1 MRWFLLFLLAV
12 NIGLLAWGL
21 QKEPLEEGAVHQVAG
36 AGMGNLRL
44 LSEVNPLEKPLEVES
59 VTTVVESA
67 QSTRDEAQAVD
78 QAEVSASSE
87 PEKTSGDT
95 STPLPMPE
103 MTQNEAGA
111 VPESQSSVDVQAA
124 QRSIDTPDQ
133 EVVASTNDTVSEKS
147 ANSHD
152 QAIELTV
159 EDEPEV
165 PEVLD
170 IISVASQPSAEI
182 RDALVEKPLQ
192 QQCVTAGPIKS
203 GIAARNLSE
212 KVEEQGMNASLRQ
225 ETFRQV
231 VRFWVLVPSQDNQES
246 AIAMVEKLQ
255 QAGIEDMRR
264 FVRGKRKNAIS
275 LGAFSRRENAQVRQ
289 RELAAKGFR
298 TDIESDEEE
307 SSVYWV
313 DIRGELEQGQELS
326 QIIGQIDKDVLT
338 REQECIRVVT
348 R

>member
-1 MRWFLLFLLAV
+1 MRWFLLLLLVV
-12 NIGLLAWGL
+12 NITLLAWGL
-21 QKEPLEEGAVHQVAG
+21 QKKPLEEEVDHQIAG

-44 LSEVNPLEKPLEVES
+44 LSEVKPLEVEFA
-59 VTTVVESA
+59 TDVVESV
-67 QSTRDEAQAVD
+67 QSIREKALAVD
-78 QAEVSASSE
+78 QAEVSVPTES
-87 PEKTSGDT
+87 EKTSGDAL
-95 STPLPMPE
+95 SQLPMSE
-103 MTQNEAGA
+103 MIRNEAEA
-111 VPESQSSVDVQAA
+111 VPDNQPLVDVQAA
-124 QRSIDTPDQ
+124 LISMDAPDQ
-133 EVVASTNDTVSEKS
+133 EVAADTDEAVSEETAMS
-147 ANSHD
+147 
-152 QAIELTV
+152 QVQTIELAE
-159 EDEPEV
+159 EDELKATEV
-165 PEVLD
+165 PE
-170 IISVASQPSAEI
+170 IISVASQSSAEI
-182 RDALVEKPLQ
+182 RDALIEKTLQ

-203 GIAARNLSE
+203 GIAARTLSE

-231 VRFWVLVPSQDNQES
+231 VRFWVLVPSQENQEA

-313 DIRGELEQGQELS
+313 DIRGELEQGQQLS
-326 QIIGQIDKDVLT
+326 QIIGKIDQNVLT